1 MKDGDVNLSY
11 LEHPQDKALE
21 AYCIVEFF
29 LIANKYSESTFLFSP
44 SDMKTYVCQHL
55 LKKLKFL

>member
-44 SDMKTYVCQHL
+44 SDMKTYAC
-55 LKKLKFL
+55 